1 MTYTM
6 AKDYYAVLGV
16 ARDASDQ
23 EIKKAYRTLAHKYHP
38 DKSGGDEQKFKEV
51 NEAYQVL
58 SNKDKRAQYD
68 RFGQTFQGAG
78 GAGGFDGFDFS
89 QFQQGAGAQGFD
101 FNFSGS
107 GFEDIFSQMFGGG
120 MGSTQRTGRSGRDV
134 QVDVEIT
141 FAEMITGVKK
151 KITIYRAVHCTT
163 CKGTGGAPGTSS
175 QECAACQGSGRIQ
188 KRVQTI
194 LGTMMQ
200 AAVCDHC
207 HGRGTTY
214 AEKCATCKGAGQ
226 YRDDV
231 QEQVD
236 IPAGIADGQSIVVS
250 GHGEPGDHGGRAGDL
265 IVTVHVASSKKF
277 VRDEHHIRT
286 QQHVTFAQAA
296 LGDKVTVETVDG
308 PVTMKVPAGTQ
319 SGELYRIR
327 GKGVPKLRGGR
338 GDHIVEVIVDVPTS
352 LTRAQKKIIAQ
363 LRDMG

>member
-1 MTYTM
+1 M
-6 AKDYYAVLGV
+6 AKDFYDILGV

-38 DKSGGDEQKFKEV
+38 DKAGGDEQKFKEV

-68 RFGQTFQGAG
+68 RFGQTFQGAS
-78 GAGGFDGFDFS
+78 GASGGFDGFDFS
-89 QFQQGAGAQGFD
+89 QFSQGAGAQGVHFD
-101 FNFSGS
+101 FGGS
-107 GFEDIFSQMFGGG
+107 GFEDLFSQMFSGG
-120 MGSTQRTGRSGRDV
+120 MRDAQRAGRSGRDV

-141 FAEMITGVKK
+141 FAEMITGVTKK
-151 KITIYRAVHCTT
+151 VTVYRAVQCAT
-163 CKGTGGAPGTSS
+163 CNGTGGAPGSEP
-175 QECAACQGSGRIQ
+175 QQCATCHGSGHIQ

-200 AAVCDHC
+200 TAVCDTC

-214 AEKCATCKGAGQ
+214 AKACTTCKGAGQ

-231 QEQVD
+231 HEQID
-236 IPAGIADGQSIVVS
+236 IPAGIADGQSVVIS
-250 GHGEPGDHGGRAGDL
+250 GRGEPGERGSRAGDL
-265 IVTVHVASSKKF
+265 IVTVHIAPSKTF
-277 VRDEHHIRT
+277 VRDENHIRT

-327 GKGVPKLRGGR
+327 GKGVPKLRGMGR

-352 LTRAQKKIIAQ
+352 LTRAQKKLIMQ
-363 LRDMG
+363 LRDMS

>member
-151 KITIYRAVHCTT
+151 RLQFIALCTARHV
-163 CKGTGGAPGTSS
+163 KARVGH
-175 QECAACQGSGRIQ
+175 QEHRRRS
-188 KRVQTI
+188 V
-194 LGTMMQ
+194 
-200 AAVCDHC
+200 
-207 HGRGTTY
+207 
-214 AEKCATCKGAGQ
+214 
-226 YRDDV
+226 
-231 QEQVD
+231 
-236 IPAGIADGQSIVVS
+236 
-250 GHGEPGDHGGRAGDL
+250 
-265 IVTVHVASSKKF
+265 
-277 VRDEHHIRT
+277 
-286 QQHVTFAQAA
+286 QHVRVVDAYRNVYRQF
-296 LGDKVTVETVDG
+296 LG
-308 PVTMKVPAGTQ
+308 Q
-319 SGELYRIR
+319 
-327 GKGVPKLRGGR
+327 
-338 GDHIVEVIVDVPTS
+338 
-352 LTRAQKKIIAQ
+352 
-363 LRDMG
+363 